1 MPQQGRII
9 MSNTVKPRVIVSRCL
24 GFDACRYNGQMLE
37 DRHVEALKPF
47 VEMITVCPEADM
59 GLGTPRQPVR
69 LVRQDGE
76 VLMLQPSTGRDVTA
90 EMQRYLD
97 RQMAVG
103 TDIDGFLLKG
113 RSPSCGPSSVK
124 IYHGVDKSASFSK
137 GAGLY
142 AEAVMRCH
150 PYAAVEDEG
159 RLRNFH
165 IREAFLMR
173 IFALARLRALLM
185 RPSLADLVRFHAS
198 HKLLLMCYH
207 QEMMRQCGRI
217 ASNGAHLPLQALVQ
231 EYATVF
237 RQALCRQ
244 PGQRN
249 IINALYHGYGW
260 ISEGLTAAERKLFVD
275 AIEEY
280 RDDRLT
286 LATLQHLLKSYVLRF
301 DHDYLGSQYFLDPY
315 PRALF
320 DLADSGHAA

>member
-1 MPQQGRII
+1 
-9 MSNTVKPRVIVSRCL
+9 MSESIRPRVVVSRCL
-24 GFDACRYNGQMLE
+24 GFEACRYNGQIIA
-37 DRHVEALKPF
+37 DRHVEVLKGF
-47 VEMITVCPEADM
+47 VDIITICPEAEI

-69 LVRQDGE
+69 LVRQGG
-76 VLMLQPSTGRDVTA
+76 VMHMLQPATGIDVTMQ
-90 EMQRYLD
+90 MQRYLD
-97 RQMAVG
+97 EQVTAMH
-103 TDIDGFLLKG
+103 DIDGYLLKG

-124 IYHGVDKSASFSK
+124 IYHGTDKSASFSK
-137 GAGLY
+137 GSGLY
-142 AEAVMRCH
+142 ADAVMRND
-150 PYAAVEDEG
+150 PWAAIEDEG

-173 IFALARLRALLM
+173 IFALARLRALLAQ
-185 RPSLADLVRFHAS
+185 PSMAALTRFHAS

-217 ASNGAHLPLQALVQ
+217 ASNSNALPLENVMSH
-231 EYATVF
+231 YAIQF
-237 RQALCRQ
+237 RKALCRQ

-260 ISEGLTAAERKLFVD
+260 ISEGLSATERKLFVD

-301 DHDYLGSQYFLDPY
+301 DHDYLGSQYFLEPY

-320 DLADSGHAA
+320 DLSDSGRL